1 MVLGFRVPR
10 SRVLPRRRILTRT
23 LKSKTVTRPKQPKLR
38 TLTVRRTFEPSRV
51 APESL
56 ATAYEQIV
64 PIVRRR
70 LRTAQSAEEETPAAS
85 KRRLGRIE

>member
-10 SRVLPRRRILTRT
+10 SRVLPHRRILTRG
-23 LKSKTVTRPKQPKLR
+23 LKSKTVTPPKQPKPR
-38 TLTVRRTFEPSRV
+38 TLTIRRTFEPSRV

-64 PIVRRR
+64 PIVGRR
-70 LRTAQSAEEETPAAS
+70 LRTAQSAEEDTPQAP
-85 KRRLGRIE
+85 KRRLGRI

>member
-10 SRVLPRRRILTRT
+10 SRVLLHRCILTRT
-23 LKSKTVTRPKQPKLR
+23 LKSKTVTLPKQPKSR

-56 ATAYEQIV
+56 ATAYQQIV
-64 PIVRRR
+64 PIVERP
-70 LRTAQSAEEETPAAS
+70 LPTSQSAEGETPQAP
-85 KRRLGRIE
+85 KRRLGRI

>member
-1 MVLGFRVPR
+1 MVLGFRVLR
-10 SRVLPRRRILTRT
+10 SCVLPHRRILTRG
-23 LKSKTVTRPKQPKLR
+23 LKSKTVTHPKQPKSR

-64 PIVRRR
+64 PIVGRR
-70 LRTAQSAEEETPAAS
+70 LLTAQSAEQETPAAP
-85 KRRLGRIE
+85 KRRQGRI